1 MSAGSKKQAIPLMK
15 AVENIGLVHLSLLHS
30 AYETTLRDYPELL
43 QGISQGMALLTTA
56 RLHLEKARALAVSK
70 GFNID

>member
-1 MSAGSKKQAIPLMK
+1 MSAGSKKRGIPLMT
-15 AVENIGLVHLSLLHS
+15 AVETIGRVHLSLVHS

-43 QGISQGMALLTTA
+43 HEIAQGMALMTTA